1 MAKVKYK
8 HDKGVLHIGG
18 GRFFHAKKPVEVNE
32 KEVKT
37 LLSKYDDLVLVEDGS
52 KPNENTHSGNEQ
64 QTDVTEKY
72 TKSSIKKLSA
82 DEQRELIVELGGNPE
97 KTNNEDERIELILQ
111 LQEENQEEG
120 E

>member
-37 LLSKYDDLVLVEDGS
+37 LLSKYDDLVL
-52 KPNENTHSGNEQ
+52 NEQ

-97 KTNNEDERIELILQ
+97 KTSNEDERIELILQ